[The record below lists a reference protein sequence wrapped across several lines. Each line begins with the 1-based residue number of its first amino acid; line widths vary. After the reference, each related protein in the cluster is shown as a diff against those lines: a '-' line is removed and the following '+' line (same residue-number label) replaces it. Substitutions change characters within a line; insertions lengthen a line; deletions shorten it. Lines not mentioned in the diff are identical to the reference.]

1 MGVCLCKD
9 KIEDEFDNN
18 STSDPYTLTAG
29 NGTNGSSSR
38 YQLSDRVDS
47 LVRETLHVIA
57 QIVDE

>member
-9 KIEDEFDNN
+9 KVEDEFDNN

-29 NGTNGSSSR
+29 NGINGSSR